1 MEKNGRKYEILRCS
15 DVQRDGVYVE
25 LNDVTDGEIKF
36 LLEIFHSDSTGEE
49 VFYSEKAVIPLEILR
64 EVLDVADEWLKPK

>member
-36 LLEIFHSDSTGEE
+36 LLEVFHSDSTGEE
-49 VFYSEKAVIPLEILR
+49 VLYSEKAAIPLEILR